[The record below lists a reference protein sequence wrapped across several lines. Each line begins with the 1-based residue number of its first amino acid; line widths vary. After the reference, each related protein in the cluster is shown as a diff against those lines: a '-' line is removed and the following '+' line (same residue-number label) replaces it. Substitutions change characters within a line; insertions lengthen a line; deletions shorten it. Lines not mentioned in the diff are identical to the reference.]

1 MHKRNLQN
9 LWVHAQLVWANVL
22 ENTHYLYAQEIKTGH
37 RETITLAFKK
47 TDCPTRNLQYLI
59 SAWSYMTERSDCIRQ
74 EDANQYHWP
83 RLPNQARSCWLKSKT
98 WNPDKFSFFLLVVLR
113 GNLQRRKSKGDAQK
127 RFTVW
132 RDDPSYSG
140 EFLLSWAPPSPQAKD
155 FVFIWGP
162 KHP

>member
-47 TDCPTRNLQYLI
+47 TDCLTWNLQYLI
-59 SAWSYMTERSDCIRQ
+59 SAWSYMTERSDWIQQ
-74 EDANQYHWP
+74 EDANQYWWP
-83 RLPNQARSCWLKSKT
+83 RLLNQAHSCWVKNKT
-98 WNPDKFSFFLLVVLR
+98 PNPDTFAFFLLVVFR
-113 GNLQRRKSKGDAQK
+113 ANLQRGKSEGDVQKG
-127 RFTVW
+127 FTVQ

-140 EFLLSWAPPSPQAKD
+140 EFLLSWAPPSPQAKEHC
-155 FVFIWGP
+155 IYLGP
-162 KHP
+162 